1 MFRWHRFAFCKLAV
15 FQSNGKPR
23 ADSSSLPCF
32 HHFPWNRQFARSPR
46 YDTCIARSLQAA
58 IVDAVNL
65 SLRERRKTS
74 SFFRIDSMV
83 GFGSPVSPAINM
95 ASSSLRACNKT
106 PYGAAAIQH
115 LLLIGDLHMACVLVP
130 DALWNLI
137 EPLLP
142 IASSKPLGGRPRLAD
157 RACLAGVIFVLR
169 SGIPWR
175 MLPKA
180 LGCGSG
186 MTCWRRLRDWQQDGI
201 WDLIHFALLD
211 YLSRDGQIDWSRA
224 VIDSCSVRAVFGG
237 G

>member
-1 MFRWHRFAFCKLAV
+1 MC
-15 FQSNGKPR
+15 SNP
-23 ADSSSLPCF
+23 
-32 HHFPWNRQFARSPR
+32 
-46 YDTCIARSLQAA
+46 
-58 IVDAVNL
+58 
-65 SLRERRKTS
+65 
-74 SFFRIDSMV
+74 
-83 GFGSPVSPAINM
+83 
-95 ASSSLRACNKT
+95 LRAALSSRDLELVTKPHT
-106 PYGAAAIQH
+106 ERH